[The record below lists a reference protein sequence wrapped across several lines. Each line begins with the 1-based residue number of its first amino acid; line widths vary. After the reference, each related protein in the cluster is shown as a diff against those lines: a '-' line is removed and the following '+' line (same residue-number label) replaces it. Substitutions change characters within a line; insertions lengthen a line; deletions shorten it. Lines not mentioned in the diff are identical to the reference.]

1 MTLLMRDKENL
12 ERGKEIGTMT
22 TIVAAAREVNEE
34 NIGVISWALHVS
46 ESFIYDVKELIK
58 NNPEATDDEIVEKL
72 I

>member
-34 NIGVISWALHVS
+34 NIGVISRALHVS

>member
-22 TIVAAAREVNEE
+22 TIVAAREVNEE
-34 NIGVISWALHVS
+34 NIGIISRALHVS

>member
-22 TIVAAAREVNEE
+22 TIVAAREVNEE
-34 NIGVISWALHVS
+34 NIGVISRALHVS